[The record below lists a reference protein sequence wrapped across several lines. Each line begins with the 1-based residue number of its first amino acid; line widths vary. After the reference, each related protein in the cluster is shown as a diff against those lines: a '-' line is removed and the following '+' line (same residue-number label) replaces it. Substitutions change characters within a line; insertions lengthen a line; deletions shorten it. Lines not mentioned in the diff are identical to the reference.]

1 MLIRMIINTCNN
13 NSHNERSAVSPE
25 EYIIIF
31 GYFWAKFGLRPCSPY
46 TVYLSVALRKAYPI
60 GILFTLKMNIWA

>member
-13 NSHNERSAVSPE
+13 ISHNERSAVSPE

-31 GYFWAKFGLRPCSPY
+31 GYFRAKFGLRPCSPY
-46 TVYLSVALRKAYPI
+46 TVYLSVGL
-60 GILFTLKMNIWA
+60 